1 MSAIRAGSR
10 FSAGLRYT
18 AQNAQSKV
26 KMEDTYLLDMPTVK
40 KKILAGGT
48 GPMPHF
54 PSGTKVELSFHD
66 HGKLHE

>member
-1 MSAIRAGSR
+1 
-10 FSAGLRYT
+10 
-18 AQNAQSKV
+18 
-26 KMEDTYLLDMPTVK
+26 MEDTYLLDMPTVK

-66 HGKLHE
+66 HGKPHL